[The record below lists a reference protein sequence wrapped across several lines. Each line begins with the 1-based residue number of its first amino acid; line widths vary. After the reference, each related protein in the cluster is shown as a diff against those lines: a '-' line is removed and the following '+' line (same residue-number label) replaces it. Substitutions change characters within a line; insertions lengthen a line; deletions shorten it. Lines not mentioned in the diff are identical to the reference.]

1 ESNDLATNQRGD
13 IYWTDPGNKK
23 VWFKP
28 ASGNPR
34 IVDEGIDRPNG
45 ICFSPDQTLVM
56 VADTAGQF
64 VYSFQVQ
71 ADGALAYKQKYFH
84 LHLADGSTQSGAD
97 GMAVDRAGNL
107 YVTTELGLQICDQAG
122 RVNCIVSKPQ
132 RAWLSNVAF
141 CGKDFSDLYVTC
153 GDKVYKRKTRA
164 EGVLAFQTPFR
175 PSPPRL

>member
-1 ESNDLATNQRGD
+1 PNNRIHKVGLDGKVSVFAEDTGGANGLRFGADGKLYACANARKQIVAYDKDAKKSIVAEGIESNDLATNQRGD

-64 VYSFQVQ
+64 VYSFQ
-71 ADGALAYKQKYFH
+71 D
-84 LHLADGSTQSGAD
+84 
-97 GMAVDRAGNL
+97 
-107 YVTTELGLQICDQAG
+107 
-122 RVNCIVSKPQ
+122 
-132 RAWLSNVAF
+132 
-141 CGKDFSDLYVTC
+141 
-153 GDKVYKRKTRA
+153 
-164 EGVLAFQTPFR
+164 
-175 PSPPRL
+175 